1 MTPPIHM
8 GLAQHPIKTG
18 RGRGLS
24 QISLVEMMKNVSPR
38 TKAKTSRRKMAR
50 KIRVSERKF

>member
-24 QISLVEMMKNVSPR
+24 HMEAELVNNPSFVWHSLLE
-38 TKAKTSRRKMAR
+38 AR
-50 KIRVSERKF
+50 KIIKEGAR